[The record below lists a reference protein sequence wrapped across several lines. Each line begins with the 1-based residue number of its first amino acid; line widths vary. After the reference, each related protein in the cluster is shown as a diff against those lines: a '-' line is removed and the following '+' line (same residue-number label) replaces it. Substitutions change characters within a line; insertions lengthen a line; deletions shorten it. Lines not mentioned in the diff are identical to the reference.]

1 MIMMISCDTVSI
13 IYIYILLD
21 ITIYIYITLYNFYIT
36 CGGQPLM
43 MESYPLIRVV
53 ESIGNNPK
61 VTDYEMVLN
70 HVKPATR
77 NSGTKVTKASKL
89 EVNNPFPR
97 NPVLMC
103 LCLPATGI
111 RTWRYRPKN
120 GCEMG
125 QQSTWGSL
133 DICQWR
139 EKCNENHDF
148 HGQSLDLNPQH
159 SVCKSWKTGSKTL
172 SYVQRVLFA
181 HVPKVWGP
189 KKSQK
194 MIYSRK

>member
-1 MIMMISCDTVSI
+1 
-13 IYIYILLD
+13 
-21 ITIYIYITLYNFYIT
+21 
-36 CGGQPLM
+36 M

-111 RTWRYRPKN
+111 RT
-120 GCEMG
+120 
-125 QQSTWGSL
+125 
-133 DICQWR
+133 
-139 EKCNENHDF
+139 
-148 HGQSLDLNPQH
+148 
-159 SVCKSWKTGSKTL
+159 
-172 SYVQRVLFA
+172 
-181 HVPKVWGP
+181 
-189 KKSQK
+189 
-194 MIYSRK
+194 